1 MPMPDR
7 QRRAFPVLRT
17 PAGKYGA
24 ALLVALACAVLY
36 IVPGRLSAGHAQVI
50 ALSAWEQR
58 IPWLPQTVWPYL
70 AQYPLLVVVYA
81 RCADLVRCT
90 RFLYA
95 VLLAQA
101 VAAVMFLAWPL
112 RYPREAFAAAWPPDA
127 LSAAVADWV
136 RTMDAPINCLPSLHV
151 TSCLFCMLLAG
162 RGHAPW
168 KLACHGVALA
178 SMASTLTF
186 KQHYAI
192 DLPAGAVLALAAW
205 WFAGWRLRDA
215 ASTGIDARP
224 VK

>member
-1 MPMPDR
+1 M
-7 QRRAFPVLRT
+7 LRT
-17 PAGKYGA
+17 RAGKYTA

-36 IVPGRLSAGHAQVI
+36 IVPGRIAAGQAQVI

-58 IPWLPQTVWPYL
+58 LPWLPQTVWPYL
-70 AQYPLLVVVYA
+70 AQYPLLVFTYL
-81 RCADLVRCT
+81 RCADLARCT

-101 VAAVMFLAWPL
+101 VAAVIFVAWPL

-127 LSAAVADWV
+127 LSAAVAGWV
-136 RTMDAPINCLPSLHV
+136 RAIDAPVNCLPSLHI
-151 TSCLFCMLLAG
+151 TSCLFCMLLVG

-168 KLACHGVALA
+168 QIACHAVAVA

-192 DLPAGAVLALAAW
+192 DLPAGAALALAAW
-205 WFAGWRLRDA
+205 AFAGWGLRRGVPA
-215 ASTGIDARP
+215 ETTGGPPAPAGTRQP
-224 VK
+224 GR